1 MDLKTKNRAA
11 VQDGFFIAGIVLLLF
26 FSLWKTQYSL
36 GIYDEAFYLTIP
48 YRMCHG
54 DKLFLNEWH
63 VSQLS
68 ALLQYP
74 LMKLYLLI
82 HPNTEGIVLAFRRI
96 YVVVNFAAGL
106 LAYRRLRKF
115 GAGAAVAVLLYLLY
129 APYNIMALSYNSM
142 GLLCGFLC
150 AVYLATAAKNYDYA
164 ISGLFFAGIILCQP
178 LMLAE
183 FAVVY
188 IVLICAALILKRHG
202 LLRSLLWFLSGC
214 VLLAIP
220 VLVYFVFSVGIT
232 NVLAALPQMMNDPEH
247 DMQEL
252 LSMRSIFSSMAAYY
266 LPNTF
271 MKLPLD
277 IEFYSGPVFK
287 ALYFCF
293 IPIWVAIFLDRGR
306 SRRAVLYLSASALL
320 CVGIAAV
327 YTLLYPYYSMFIKTY
342 INFILFP
349 WLLHGVCLFPFLSN
363 PDDRRLLL
371 LFYALGFLHVLSFL
385 TSNQSGIVFCIALLP
400 SCLASIMLSIKYC
413 SSLGRVKEVPTC
425 NIYIYICTTV
435 CAVLLLYVRANYC
448 FASIPVA
455 ALDTRCSSG
464 PAAGIMLGSEIAE
477 YMEAVA
483 DCVGEKQLR
492 QDENTLFLTYDPE
505 FYLCTDTNLA
515 QYSAYLSFDIKTT
528 PQRLEDYYS
537 LRPEKRPNAIL
548 IEKNPMYFVNP
559 IEALDDGA
567 IQNWAAEHGFS
578 FEEDDVCF
586 FMRRLPD

>member
-1 MDLKTKNRAA
+1 MGSKTKNRTA
-11 VQDGFFIAGIVLLLF
+11 VQDGFFIAGAVLLLL
-26 FSLWKTQYSL
+26 FSLWKARYSL
-36 GIYDEAFYLTIP
+36 GSYDETFYLTIP

-54 DKLFLNEWH
+54 DKLFLDEWH

-82 HPNTEGIVLAFRRI
+82 HPGTKGIILAFRRI
-96 YVVVNFAAGL
+96 YIAVNFAAGL
-106 LAYRRLRKF
+106 LAYHRLKKY

-150 AVYLATAAKNYDYA
+150 AVYLATAAKNSDYVV
-164 ISGLFFAGIILCQP
+164 SGLFFAGIVLCQP

-188 IVLICAALILKRHG
+188 AILICAALILKRHG
-202 LLRSLLWFLSGC
+202 LLRSLLWFLIGC

-232 NVLAALPQMMNDPEH
+232 NVLATLPLMLEDPEH
-247 DMQEL
+247 DMGQL
-252 LSMRSIFSSMAAYY
+252 LSVSFIYKAIVFGY
-266 LPNTF
+266 LPDYF
-271 MKLPLD
+271 LEVPIGL
-277 IEFYSGPVFK
+277 EFVTRPVLK
-287 ALYFCF
+287 VLYLSF
-293 IPIWVAIFLDRGR
+293 IPIWSVLLFDR
-306 SRRAVLYLSASALL
+306 SRNRRAALYLSLSAFL
-320 CVGIAAV
+320 CVLIGTV
-327 YTLLYPYYSMFIKTY
+327 YMLLYPYKSAYMPY
-342 INFILFP
+342 VNFLLFP
-349 WLLHGVCLFPFLSN
+349 WLLHGICLMPLLEKSDLRFLM
-363 PDDRRLLL
+363 
-371 LFYALGFLHVLSFL
+371 LFYALGFLHMLSFM
-385 TSNQSGIVFCIALLP
+385 TSNTGGNVYNIALLP
-400 SCLASIMLSIKYC
+400 TCLASIMLSIKYF
-413 SSLGRVKEVPTC
+413 SLSGRVKDLPVF
-425 NIYIYICTTV
+425 ICV
-435 CAVLLLYVRANYC
+435 AVSSALLLYTRALYC
-448 FASIPVA
+448 PSSLPVT

-464 PAAGIMLGSEIAE
+464 PAAGIMLGSGTAE
-477 YMEAVA
+477 YMAAVA

-515 QYSAYLSFDIKTT
+515 QYSAWLSFDIKTT

-548 IEKNPMYFVNP
+548 IEKNPLYFGNP

-578 FEEDDVCF
+578 FEEDDVCY